1 MSEGRLSGV
10 VFRVYVEL
18 GVSCMYLGDLRD
30 LVILARSFA
39 ELYSCAIRGYSYW
52 RATDEQNN
60 KCNYDKERRRQLC
73 L

>member
-10 VFRVYVEL
+10 VFGVYVEL

-39 ELYSCAIRGYSYW
+39 ELYSRAIRGYSY
-52 RATDEQNN
+52 
-60 KCNYDKERRRQLC
+60 
-73 L
+73 